1 MNASTYST
9 FENAITLD
17 MAAKD
22 RLASTWRHNLRAL
35 ASDLLFIEQHQKTI
49 AEADE
54 MLTATIRL
62 HKPAT
67 VERARKLLPWRLSLY
82 LEHLKAVSLAE
93 QRMDEAGVVYALS
106 SDDWRA

>member
-1 MNASTYST
+1 MNASTHAT

-17 MAAKD
+17 VLSAD
-22 RLASTWRHNLRAL
+22 RIATTWRHNLRAL

-54 MLTATIRL
+54 MLTSTIRV

-67 VERARKLLPWRLSLY
+67 VERARKLLLWRMSLY

-93 QRMDEAGVVYALS
+93 QRMIEAGIEFARS
-106 SDDWRA
+106 SDAWGQ